1 MAQIMLRNIILSRH
15 MALHQQ
21 KMTSLFSNNFRLL
34 STAAFST
41 KLHDEMALMKTA
53 PAATGYLRGFGV
65 LPS

>member
-1 MAQIMLRNIILSRH
+1 

-21 KMTSLFSNNFRLL
+21 KMTILFSNNFRLL
-34 STAAFST
+34 STSAFST
-41 KLHDEMALMKTA
+41 KLHDEMALMKIA